1 MTFLWPWM
9 LLGLAAV
16 PLLAGLYALAQRRR
30 PKYAARFTNLDL
42 LANVVEAS
50 PNWRRHL
57 PPALYLLAIAAVV
70 FTLARPQL
78 VTKTPRQ
85 EGTVVLV
92 TDVSGSMNATDVA
105 PTRMAAA
112 QEAAHTL
119 VDRLPKDFR
128 ISLISFSSGVNVLV
142 PPTTEKEQVHAA
154 IDRLT
159 PLGGTAM
166 GDALATAVDVVRAA
180 LEQQPAGTNAD
191 GTPATPAPIRGE
203 GEAAP
208 AVIVLLSDGAQ
219 TVGTYQP
226 LDAAQL
232 AADTGIPVYAIAL
245 GTPDGVAVVTD
256 PQGRQRTVRVPPD
269 FETLQA
275 IAEVTGGRAFEA
287 PGASQLESIYRDLG
301 DRIGYVEERTEVSWA
316 AAGLAGVLVLA
327 GGALGL
333 LWFNRFP

>member
-9 LLGLAAV
+9 LLALGVV
-16 PLLAGLYALAQRRR
+16 PVLAGLYAVMQRRR

-50 PNWRRHL
+50 PGWRRHI
-57 PPALYLLAIAAVV
+57 PPVLYLLAIAAVV
-70 FTLARPQL
+70 VALARPQL

-92 TDVSGSMNATDVA
+92 TDVSGSMNATDVN

-119 VDRLPKDFR
+119 VDRLPKGFR
-128 ISLISFSSGVNVLV
+128 VSLIAFSSGVSVLV
-142 PPTTEKEQVHAA
+142 PPTTEKESVHAA
-154 IDRLT
+154 IDRLS

-166 GDALATAVDVVRAA
+166 GDALATAVDVVKAA
-180 LEQQPAGTNAD
+180 LAPAD
-191 GTPATPAPIRGE
+191 GASGGPAPAPEAPIRAE

-208 AVIVLLSDGAQ
+208 AVIVLLSDGAN

-226 LDAAQL
+226 LDAARL
-232 AADTGIPVYAIAL
+232 AAEAGIPVYAVAL
-245 GTPDGVAVVTD
+245 GTPDGVAVVID

-269 FETLQA
+269 VETLQA
-275 IAEVTGGRAFEA
+275 IAETTGGRAFQA
-287 PGASQLESIYRDLG
+287 PGADQLASIYRDLG
-301 DRIGYVEERTEVSWA
+301 DRIGYYEERTDVTWA
-316 AAGLAGVLVLA
+316 GAALAGVLVLA

>member
-9 LLGLAAV
+9 LLGLGLV
-16 PLLAGLYALAQRRR
+16 PLLAGVYALAQRRR
-30 PKYAARFTNLDL
+30 SGYAVRFTNLDL
-42 LANVVEAS
+42 LANVVEGS
-50 PNWRRHL
+50 PGWRRHV
-57 PPALYLLAIAAVV
+57 PPTLYLLAIAAVV

-92 TDVSGSMNATDVA
+92 TDVSGSMNATDVS

-119 VDRLPKDFR
+119 VDELPEGFR

-154 IDRLT
+154 IERLA

-166 GDALATAVDVVRAA
+166 GDAIAAAVDVVRAA
-180 LEQQPAGTNAD
+180 LGEDGAAGGDPT
-191 GTPATPAPIRGE
+191 APIRGE

-208 AVIVLLSDGAQ
+208 AVIVLLSDGAN

-232 AADTGIPVYAIAL
+232 AAEAGVPVYAVAL
-245 GTPDGVAVVTD
+245 GTPDGVAVVVD

-269 FETLQA
+269 VETLQA
-275 IAEVTGGRAFEA
+275 VAELTGGRAFEA
-287 PGASQLESIYRDLG
+287 PGTSELQSIYQDLG
-301 DRIGYVEERTEVSWA
+301 DRIGYIEKRTEVSWA
-316 AAGLAGVLVLA
+316 GAGLAGVLVLA
-327 GGALGL
+327 GGTLGL

>member
-9 LLGLAAV
+9 LLGLGVVPVLAAM
-16 PLLAGLYALAQRRR
+16 YALAQRRR
-30 PKYAARFTNLDL
+30 PRYAARFTNLDL
-42 LANVVEAS
+42 LANVVEAA
-50 PNWRRHL
+50 PGWRRHL
-57 PPALYLLAIAAVV
+57 PPALYLLAVAALVLA
-70 FTLARPQL
+70 LARPQL

-112 QEAAHTL
+112 QEAAHLL
-119 VDRLPKDFR
+119 VDRLPEGFR

-154 IDRLT
+154 IDRLA

-166 GDALATAVDVVRAA
+166 GDAIATAVDVVRQA
-180 LEQQPAGTNAD
+180 LETTNGPTAD
-191 GTPATPAPIRGE
+191 GTPAPIRGE

-208 AVIVLLSDGAQ
+208 AVIVLLSDGAN

-226 LDAAQL
+226 IDAAQL
-232 AADTGIPVYAIAL
+232 AVEAGVPVYAVAL

-269 FETLQA
+269 VETLEV
-275 IAEVTGGRAFEA
+275 IAEMTGGRAFTA
-287 PGASQLESIYRDLG
+287 PGAGELEGIYRDLG
-301 DRIGYVEERTEVSWA
+301 DRIGYIEEETDVSWA
-316 AAGLAGVLVLA
+316 GAALAGVLVLA
-327 GGALGL
+327 GGTLGL
-333 LWFNRFP
+333 IWFNRFP

>member
-9 LLGLAAV
+9 LLALGLV
-16 PLLAGLYALAQRRR
+16 PVLAGLYVLAQRRR
-30 PKYAARFTNLDL
+30 PRYAVRFTNLDL

-50 PNWRRHL
+50 PGWRRHL
-57 PPALYLLAIAAVV
+57 PPALYLLGLVAVV
-70 FTLARPQL
+70 LTLARPEL
-78 VTKTPRQ
+78 VTKVPQQ

-92 TDVSGSMNATDVA
+92 TDVSGSMTATDVS

-119 VDRLPKDFR
+119 VDRLPEDFR
-128 ISLISFSSGVNVLV
+128 ISFITFSSGVNVLV
-142 PPTTEKEQVHAA
+142 PPTTAKEQVHAA

-166 GDALATAVDVVRAA
+166 GDALATAVEVVRVA
-180 LEQQPAGTNAD
+180 LEAPAEGAEGGAPGID
-191 GTPATPAPIRGE
+191 RPIREE
-203 GEAAP
+203 GEAPP
-208 AVIVLLSDGAQ
+208 AVIVLLSDGAN
-219 TVGTYQP
+219 TVGSWEP
-226 LDAAQL
+226 LDAARL
-232 AADTGIPVYAIAL
+232 AAETGVPVYAVAL

-256 PQGRQRTVRVPPD
+256 PQGRQRAVRVPPD
-269 FETLQA
+269 VATLRA
-275 IAEVTGGRAFEA
+275 IAEMTGGRAFEA
-287 PGASQLESIYRDLG
+287 PGAAELESIYRDLG

-316 AAGLAGVLVLA
+316 GAALAGVLVLA

>member
-9 LLGLAAV
+9 LLGLAIL
-16 PLLAGLYALAQRRR
+16 PLLVGVYALAQRRR
-30 PKYAARFTNLDL
+30 PRFAARFTNLDL
-42 LANVVEAS
+42 LANVVEAA
-50 PNWRRHL
+50 PGWRRHL
-57 PPALYLLAIAAVV
+57 PPALYLLAVAALVLA
-70 FTLARPQL
+70 LARPQL

-112 QEAAHTL
+112 QEAAHLL
-119 VDRLPKDFR
+119 VDRLPEGFR
-128 ISLISFSSGVNVLV
+128 ISLISFSSGANVLV

-154 IDRLT
+154 IDRLV

-166 GDALATAVDVVRAA
+166 GDAIAVAVEVVRQA
-180 LEQQPAGTNAD
+180 LEGAGAPATE
-191 GTPATPAPIRGE
+191 GTPQPGPIRDE

-208 AVIVLLSDGAQ
+208 AVIILLSDGAN

-226 LDAAQL
+226 IDAAQL
-232 AADTGIPVYAIAL
+232 AADAGVPVYAVAL

-256 PQGRQRTVRVPPD
+256 PQGRQRAVRVPPD
-269 FETLQA
+269 VETLEVV
-275 IAEVTGGRAFEA
+275 AELTGGRAFTA

-301 DRIGYVEERTEVSWA
+301 DRIGYIEERTEVSWA
-316 AAGLAGVLVLA
+316 GAALAGVLVLA
-327 GGALGL
+327 GGTLGL

>member
-9 LLGLAAV
+9 LLGLAIL
-16 PLLAGLYALAQRRR
+16 PLLVGVYALAQRRR
-30 PKYAARFTNLDL
+30 PRYAARFTNLDL
-42 LANVVEAS
+42 LANVVEAT
-50 PNWRRHL
+50 PGWRRHL
-57 PPALYLLAIAAVV
+57 PPALYLLAVAALVLA
-70 FTLARPQL
+70 LARPQL

-112 QEAAHTL
+112 QEAAHLL
-119 VDRLPKDFR
+119 VDRLPEGFR
-128 ISLISFSSGVNVLV
+128 IGLISFSSGVNVLV

-154 IDRLT
+154 IDRLV

-166 GDALATAVDVVRAA
+166 GDAIAAAVEVVRQA
-180 LEQQPAGTNAD
+180 LEGAGAPATE
-191 GTPATPAPIRGE
+191 GTPQPAPIREE

-208 AVIVLLSDGAQ
+208 AVIILLSDGAN
-219 TVGTYQP
+219 TVGAYQP
-226 LDAAQL
+226 IDAAQL
-232 AADTGIPVYAIAL
+232 AADAGVPVYAVAL

-256 PQGRQRTVRVPPD
+256 PQGRQRAVRVPPD
-269 FETLQA
+269 VETLEVV
-275 IAEVTGGRAFEA
+275 AELTGGRSFTA

-301 DRIGYVEERTEVSWA
+301 DRIGYIEERTEVSWA
-316 AAGLAGVLVLA
+316 GAALAGVLVLA
-327 GGALGL
+327 GGTLGL

>member
-1 MTFLWPWM
+1 MTFAWPWM
-9 LLGLAAV
+9 LLGLGAV
-16 PLLAGLYALAQRRR
+16 PLLAGLYVLVQRRR
-30 PKYAARFTNLDL
+30 PKYAARFTNLEL

-57 PPALYLLAIAAVV
+57 PPALYLLGVAAVV
-70 FTLARPQL
+70 FTLARPHL

-112 QEAAHTL
+112 QEAAHLL
-119 VDRLPKDFR
+119 VDRLPEGFR
-128 ISLISFSSGVNVLV
+128 VSLISFSSGVNVLV
-142 PPTTEKEQVHAA
+142 PPTTEKAQVHAA
-154 IDRLT
+154 VDRLT

-180 LEQQPAGTNAD
+180 LEPASAGASPE
-191 GTPATPAPIRGE
+191 GRPAAPGPVRGE
-203 GEAAP
+203 GESAP

-219 TVGTYQP
+219 TVGRYQP
-226 LDAAQL
+226 LDAARL
-232 AADTGIPVYAIAL
+232 AADAGVPVYSVAL

-256 PQGRQRTVRVPPD
+256 PQGRQRAVRVPPD

-287 PGASQLESIYRDLG
+287 PGARELESIYRDLG
-301 DRIGYVEERTEVSWA
+301 DRIGYIEERTEVSWA
-316 AAGLAGVLVLA
+316 TAGLAGVLVLA
-327 GGALGL
+327 GGVLGL

>member
-9 LLGLAAV
+9 LLGLGVV
-16 PLLAGLYALAQRRR
+16 PLLAGLYAVMQRRR

-42 LANVVEAS
+42 LANVVEGS
-50 PNWRRHL
+50 PGWRRHI
-57 PPALYLLAIAAVV
+57 PPVLYLLAIAAVV
-70 FTLARPQL
+70 VALARPQL

-92 TDVSGSMNATDVA
+92 TDVSGSMSATDVN

-119 VDRLPKDFR
+119 VDRLPKGFR
-128 ISLISFSSGVNVLV
+128 VSLIAFSSGVSVLV
-142 PPTTEKEQVHAA
+142 PPTTEKERVHAA
-154 IDRLT
+154 IDRLS

-166 GDALATAVDVVRAA
+166 GDALATAVDVVKAA
-180 LEQQPAGTNAD
+180 LAPGD
-191 GTPATPAPIRGE
+191 GGSSGSTPTPDAPIRAE

-208 AVIVLLSDGAQ
+208 AVIVLLSDGAN

-226 LDAAQL
+226 LDAARL
-232 AADTGIPVYAIAL
+232 AAEAGIPVYAVAL
-245 GTPDGVAVVTD
+245 GTPDGVAVVID

-269 FETLQA
+269 VETLQA
-275 IAEVTGGRAFEA
+275 IAETTGGRAFQA
-287 PGASQLESIYRDLG
+287 PGADQLASIYRDLG
-301 DRIGYVEERTEVSWA
+301 DRIGYYEEQTDVTWTGA
-316 AAGLAGVLVLA
+316 ALAGVLVLA
-327 GGALGL
+327 GGTLGL

>member
-9 LLGLAAV
+9 LLALGVV
-16 PLLAGLYALAQRRR
+16 PVLAGLYAVMQRRR

-50 PNWRRHL
+50 PGWRRHI
-57 PPALYLLAIAAVV
+57 PPVLYLLAIAAVV
-70 FTLARPQL
+70 VALARPQL

-92 TDVSGSMNATDVA
+92 TDVSGSMNATDVN

-119 VDRLPKDFR
+119 VDRLPKGFR
-128 ISLISFSSGVNVLV
+128 VSLIAFSSGVSVLV
-142 PPTTEKEQVHAA
+142 PPTTEKESVHAA
-154 IDRLT
+154 INRLS

-166 GDALATAVDVVRAA
+166 GDALATAVDVVKAA
-180 LEQQPAGTNAD
+180 LAPAD
-191 GTPATPAPIRGE
+191 GASGGPTLAPEAPIRAE

-208 AVIVLLSDGAQ
+208 AVIVLLSDGAN

-226 LDAAQL
+226 LDAARL
-232 AADTGIPVYAIAL
+232 AAEAGIPVYAVAL
-245 GTPDGVAVVTD
+245 GTPDGVAVVID

-269 FETLQA
+269 IETLEA
-275 IAEVTGGRAFEA
+275 IADVTGGRAFRA
-287 PGASQLESIYRDLG
+287 PGADQLASIYRDLG
-301 DRIGYVEERTEVSWA
+301 DRIGYYEEQTDVTWA
-316 AAGLAGVLVLA
+316 GAALAGVLVLA